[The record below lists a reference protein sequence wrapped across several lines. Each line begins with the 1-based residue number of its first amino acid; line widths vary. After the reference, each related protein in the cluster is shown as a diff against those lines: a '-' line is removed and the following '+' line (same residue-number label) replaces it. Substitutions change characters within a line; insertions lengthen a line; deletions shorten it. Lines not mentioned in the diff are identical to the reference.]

1 MRSWEGPS
9 KRNSLVSTHRQAEL
23 PGQGWGGRACLCRL
37 LGFPSASPVP
47 LPITSAGSHALAQ
60 GLRCHCSTVIRA
72 QASASLAPL
81 LDQEKER
88 EEDCGEGQLQGGSR
102 KESNAADEC
111 SLRGGNHSLG
121 RDGDIPKVRWK
132 GGRLVTIIVT
142 MVIVVTT
149 IHPWVGKIPWRGI
162 RLTTPVFWPGEL
174 HGLYSLSMGSQR
186 VGHD

>member
-1 MRSWEGPS
+1 MRSREGPS

-23 PGQGWGGRACLCRL
+23 PGQGWGGRACLRRL
-37 LGFPSASPVP
+37 LGFPSAFPVP

-88 EEDCGEGQLQGGSR
+88 EEDYGEGQLQGRRR

-121 RDGDIPKVRWK
+121 RDGDIPKVERWK
-132 GGRLVTIIVT
+132 TRHSHCNYGNSSDYYPSLGWENPLERDTATHSSILAWRT
-142 MVIVVTT
+142 
-149 IHPWVGKIPWRGI
+149 PWTV
-162 RLTTPVFWPGEL
+162 
-174 HGLYSLSMGSQR
+174 
-186 VGHD
+186 